1 MSLLCSI
8 RSRLLGLAFAAV
20 FPLAAVMMAA
30 LWLQWRNDRATAA
43 EHAAN
48 EARLL
53 AAQIDDRISAIDGL
67 LSVIGQAVSFDPAER
82 AANDALLR
90 KIRTELP
97 SGSSHIL
104 LFDLDGNNIGTSQDP
119 DYPRP
124 NARDRVYFHE
134 ALADHSPAVGVPI
147 RVRSGRWVINVSRP
161 IKDETGR
168 IRAVLTVGP
177 VLDDFQ
183 DALKLHALPP
193 DSAITIVN
201 PQGIVVA
208 SDTTEMIGRRVDWDR
223 VAQRMAAREGSDISG
238 WRHRDNVERVNG
250 FATARGV
257 PWLVTVG
264 VPTSIAYAALASRL
278 EWGALIIAGTLAL
291 AFAIAWLL
299 SGRIV
304 RPLRQLGK
312 DAAVLAGGDLS
323 HRTGV
328 RTSDEVGGLADNF
341 NHMAQALELRHQRA
355 RSAKREMQQAK
366 ETLATVVD
374 ASQVAFVC
382 VTPDQ
387 TCVLWSRGAEQ
398 MFGYRADEVLG
409 GTSKLIPAGAE
420 ADAEALFRRVCNGE
434 IVRDLYVK
442 RRRKDGALLD
452 VRLAAA
458 PMHDPD
464 GTVRNVA
471 FAYDDVTDRKAAEEQ
486 LRKLAHYDP
495 LTGLPN
501 RTLLQQELGRL
512 LAKDGGKDG
521 EKTPTSI
528 VLFDLDEFKDV
539 NDTLG
544 HSTGDQLL
552 VEVGRRLIRVA
563 EERAIVGLASR
574 LGGDEFV
581 VILPNCGDPR
591 AVSEIVDLMLKRL
604 NEPFVIND
612 QLVHLGASAG
622 VAMAPQDGAGV
633 EELLAN
639 ADLALYQAKSDG
651 GRNLRFFMPVLR
663 AQAQARRSLGLELRR
678 AFAHDEF
685 EIYFQPQIRLSDH
698 AVAGAEALL
707 RWRHPQRGV
716 LAPGAFIDTLAESA
730 IASGVGRWI
739 IRTACAQAAAW
750 RAKGLP
756 LVRVGV
762 NLFPSQA
769 YDEALAH
776 DVMEAL
782 RDFALPAHALELE
795 ITENIAL
802 SREDSA
808 VLQRLHDQGVKLA
821 FDDFGTGFA
830 SLSYLTR
837 LPLSRIKIDRS
848 FVGKITRD
856 AQDAAIV
863 RSLIAMAH
871 NLNLGVIA
879 EGVETSQ
886 QADFLNNENCEEA
899 QGFLYAKPLPAEEFE
914 AYLRTQRLALLIPDA
929 LDPERR
935 GPMPFEPRAAIAPG
949 RQRSRR
955 A

>member
-1 MSLLCSI
+1 MGLLCSI

-30 LWLQWRNDRATAA
+30 LWLQWRNDRATAT
-43 EHAAN
+43 EHAVS

-67 LSVIGQAVSFDPAER
+67 LSVIGQAVSFDPADR
-82 AANDALLR
+82 SANDALLR
-90 KIRTELP
+90 RVRIELP
-97 SGSSHIL
+97 RGSSHIL
-104 LFDLDGNNIGTSQDP
+104 LFDLDGTNIGTSQDP

-124 NARDRVYFHE
+124 HAGDRVYFRE

-147 RVRSGRWVINVSRP
+147 RVRSGRWIVNVSRP

-201 PQGIVVA
+201 PQGVLIA
-208 SDTTEMIGRRVDWDR
+208 SDSTEMTGQRVSWDHLT
-223 VAQRMAAREGSDISG
+223 QRMASREGSDISN

-250 FATARGV
+250 FATARAV

-264 VPTSIAYAALASRL
+264 VPTNIAYAALASRL

-323 HRTGV
+323 HRTSV
-328 RTSDEVGGLADNF
+328 RTSDEVGGLADSF
-341 NHMAQALELRHQRA
+341 NQMAQALEVRRQRA
-355 RSAKREMQQAK
+355 RSARREMRQAK
-366 ETLATVVD
+366 ETLATVID
-374 ASQVAFVC
+374 TSQVAFVC
-382 VTPDQ
+382 VAPDQ
-387 TCVLWSRGAEQ
+387 TCLLWSRGAEQ
-398 MFGYRADEVLG
+398 MFGYRAEEVLG

-420 ADAEALFRRVCNGE
+420 ADAQALFRRVYDGE
-434 IVRDLYVK
+434 TVRDLSVK

-458 PMHDPD
+458 PMRDPD

-471 FAYDDVTDRKAAEEQ
+471 FAYEDVTDRKAAEEQ

-501 RTLLQQELGRL
+501 RAMLQQELGRL
-512 LAKDGGKDG
+512 LAKGGGKDG
-521 EKTPTSI
+521 ASTPTSI

-552 VEVGRRLIRVA
+552 VEVGRRLMEVA
-563 EERAIVGLASR
+563 EERAVVGLASR

-622 VAMAPQDGAGV
+622 VAMAPQDGADV

-678 AFAHDEF
+678 AFAHNEF
-685 EIYFQPQIRLSDH
+685 EIYFQPQIRLSDQ
-698 AVAGAEALL
+698 AVMGAEALL
-707 RWRHPQRGV
+707 RWRHPERGV
-716 LAPGAFIDTLAESA
+716 LAPGAFIDTLADSP
-730 IASGVGRWI
+730 IAAGVGRWI

-750 RAKGLP
+750 RANGLP

-769 YDEALAH
+769 YDEALAQ

-782 RDFALPAHALELE
+782 RDFALPADALELE

-802 SREDSA
+802 NREDSA

-837 LPLSRIKIDRS
+837 LPLTRIKIDRS
-848 FVGKITRD
+848 FVGKVTRD

-886 QADFLNNENCEEA
+886 QADFLTDEDCEEA

-914 AYLRTQRLALLIPDA
+914 VYLRTQRLALLTPVA
-929 LDPERR
+929 PDPERR
-935 GPMPFEPRAAIAPG
+935 EPMPFEPRAAQTPG